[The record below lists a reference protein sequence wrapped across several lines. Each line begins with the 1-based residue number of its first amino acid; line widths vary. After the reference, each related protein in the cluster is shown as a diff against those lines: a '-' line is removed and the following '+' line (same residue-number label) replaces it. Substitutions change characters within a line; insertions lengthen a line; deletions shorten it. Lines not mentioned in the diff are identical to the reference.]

1 MVEVAF
7 RGLSRAQ
14 FMCFRR
20 SAKPLILSPMPKSP
34 PAPAKAPA
42 PGKANGSTEVEV
54 EGRTLSLSN
63 LDKKLYPSG
72 FTKAQVIHYYTQIAP
87 YLLPHLRGRPLTL
100 KRYPNGSD
108 GEFFYEKNCPK
119 HRPPW
124 VNTIAVFSEGNRA
137 KMDYCEVG
145 DLASLTW
152 VANLASLELHTSLS
166 LGKALDRPTVLAFDL
181 DPGAPAGVVA
191 CAQVALW
198 IRDLLAPLGLRA
210 FPKTSGSK
218 GLQVYVP
225 LNGSQTYDISKPFAH
240 AVARLIEEQ
249 HPDQVTSEMKKT
261 LRPGK
266 IFIDWSQNDPHK
278 TTICVYSLRAKDRPT
293 VSAPVS
299 WDEVSKA
306 VKTGDAAL
314 LTFEAGD
321 VVRRAKRDGD
331 LWAEVATLKQ
341 KLPHEPAR

>member
-1 MVEVAF
+1 
-7 RGLSRAQ
+7 
-14 FMCFRR
+14 
-20 SAKPLILSPMPKSP
+20 MPKSP
-34 PAPAKAPA
+34 PPSPTKAS
-42 PGKANGSTEVEV
+42 GSTEVSV
-54 EGRTLSLSN
+54 DGRTLTLSN
-63 LDKKLYPSG
+63 LEKKLYPSG
-72 FTKAQVIHYYTQIAP
+72 FTKGQVIHYYSEIAP
-87 YLLPHLRGRPLTL
+87 FLLPHLRGRPLTL

-124 VNTIAVFSEGNRA
+124 VKTIRVYSEGNQA
-137 KMDYCEVG
+137 EMNYCEVG

-198 IRDLLAPLGLRA
+198 IRELLEPLGLRA
-210 FPKTSGSK
+210 FGKSSGSK

-225 LNGSQTYDISKPFAH
+225 LNGSQTYDIVKPFAH
-240 AVARLIEEQ
+240 AIARLIEER
-249 HPDQVTSEMKKT
+249 HPDKVTSEMKKA

-266 IFIDWSQNDPHK
+266 IFIDWSQNDEHK
-278 TTICVYSLRAKDRPT
+278 TTVCVYSLRARERPT

-299 WDEVSKA
+299 WAEIEKA
-306 VKTGDAAL
+306 VKTGDAGL

-321 VVRRAKRDGD
+321 VVGRAKRDGD
-331 LWAEVATLKQ
+331 LWAEVLTLKQ
-341 KLPHEPAR
+341 KLPHGPG

>member
-1 MVEVAF
+1 V
-7 RGLSRAQ
+7 
-14 FMCFRR
+14 
-20 SAKPLILSPMPKSP
+20 PKSSP
-34 PAPAKAPA
+34 PAPSKTA
-42 PGKANGSTEVEV
+42 STDVSV

-72 FTKAQVIHYYTQIAP
+72 FTKGQVIHYYTQIAP

-108 GEFFYEKNCPK
+108 GEYFYEKNCPK

-124 VNTIAVFSEGNRA
+124 INTIAVFSEGNRA
-137 KMDYCEVG
+137 TMDYCEVG
-145 DLASLTW
+145 NLASLTW

-166 LGKALDRPTVLAFDL
+166 LGKALERPTVLAFDL

-198 IRDLLAPLGLRA
+198 IRDLLAPLGLRSFA
-210 FPKTSGSK
+210 KTSGSK

-225 LNGSQTYDISKPFAH
+225 LNGTQTYDISKPFAH
-240 AVARLIEEQ
+240 AVARLIEEH

-278 TTICVYSLRAKDRPT
+278 TTVCVYSLRAKDSPT

-299 WDEVSKA
+299 CDEVAKA
-306 VKTGDAAL
+306 VKTSDATL
-314 LTFEAGD
+314 LSFEAGE
-321 VVRRAKRDGD
+321 VVSRAKRSGD
-331 LWAEVATLKQ
+331 LWAEVLTLKQ
-341 KLPHEPAR
+341 KLPHDPAR

>member
-1 MVEVAF
+1 
-7 RGLSRAQ
+7 
-14 FMCFRR
+14 
-20 SAKPLILSPMPKSP
+20 MPKSSP
-34 PAPAKAPA
+34 PASAKTA
-42 PGKANGSTEVEV
+42 STDVSV

-72 FTKAQVIHYYTQIAP
+72 FTKGQVIHYYTQIAP

-108 GEFFYEKNCPK
+108 GEYFYEKNCPK

-124 VNTIAVFSEGNRA
+124 VNTIPVFSEGNRA
-137 KMDYCEVG
+137 TMDYCEVD

-166 LGKALDRPTVLAFDL
+166 LGKALERPTVLAFDL

-198 IRDLLAPLGLRA
+198 IRDLLGPLGLRA
-210 FPKTSGSK
+210 FAKTSGSK
-218 GLQVYVP
+218 GMQVYVP
-225 LNGSQTYDISKPFAH
+225 LNGTQTYDISKPFAH

-278 TTICVYSLRAKDRPT
+278 TTVSVYSLRAKDRPT

-299 WDEVSKA
+299 WDEVAKA
-306 VKTGDAAL
+306 VKTGDASL
-314 LTFEAGD
+314 LSFEAD
-321 VVRRAKRDGD
+321 EVVARAKRSGD
-331 LWAEVATLKQ
+331 LFAEVATLKQ
-341 KLPHEPAR
+341 KLPHDPGT